1 MAPWKCL
8 SNAHCLYNRKVSL
21 SPEEITQHLVH
32 PLNGGNGRIS
42 STASTVGSRGQC
54 SEEGPSHFFILC
66 TLTSQSPLLCDFFA
80 KSGASSLVYPSNT
93 HTHTHTHTHTYT
105 DTQFCRNGCFLSFY
119 TSPLQSYL
127 CNIIVAYETVIFYLS
142 PSGPEEQCL
151 TNSNS

>member
-93 HTHTHTHTHTYT
+93 HTHTHTHTHIHRHTIL
-105 DTQFCRNGCFLSFY
+105 QEWLFFKFLHI
-119 TSPLQSYL
+119 TTTILPLQYHRCLWNCDFLFKSFRTGGTVSY
-127 CNIIVAYETVIFYLS
+127 
-142 PSGPEEQCL
+142 
-151 TNSNS
+151 